1 MPITTI
7 TSGIKYIKI
16 SKTDLAGAN
25 RDNNLNSLQ
34 KLRLK
39 YNDIGVVEYD
49 IINISEFSDHYLYSV
64 YASNDVSAT
73 DNEILNYAF
82 FAGPPFISPL
92 NNVSPYGDVIINWS
106 PGGISNPLGYFKRYA
121 QGSPFGGGAYTV
133 GKSANANFVI
143 SVSYTVGSL
152 NPGDFAFLL
161 LVSSI
166 RGILNSVTI
175 SQSNPTGTFNYFLP
189 NLYSDE
195 IIRVELSPSA
205 GGSGVL
211 TNMNFNITPFIGAQ
225 SVSPTLTVL
234 EPIIP
239 PNFYNSSCNATINN
253 ATENRFS
260 LDYQKVDYPYASIT
274 AQNTQAII
282 NGSAIRAQ
290 VQDSNYTSLR
300 HANPRYN
307 GSRLIGAQLN
317 EYTPGDLSY
326 GKTAVIEQ
334 NQKYFGYFDWVG
346 AFEPELKGATAA
358 HVIYLI
364 DEQGNAI
371 PTREDF
377 DKGRYYD
384 LVYNFERDKEALI
397 SLKIPEEVPSLKTMN
412 GLKRV
417 LYSGADITP
426 IVHTDKGVNYTTG
439 NNVNITVKFTFNDA
453 KTIPLDPAQP
463 LYVILLDRPGGS
475 YDWPN
480 DLQSPGVLAYQVLPP
495 AFLAGTSFVLNY
507 NGTLNSG
514 QNLYPFIVWSDYDA
528 NKTVNINFKIADKFE
543 RNIIES
549 TNPKQR
555 TSTSVLDTYNG
566 WTQVNIPFAPGILD
580 FYLVKQELID
590 YLNNASPVTLT
601 FTEPSLNIV
610 RNVSYPFWT
619 STGSNYI
626 ESSGSSSFATP
637 NINLAIINRFNT
649 FFSSSFS
656 MLQTSPNRDQTGY
669 DEVTT
674 PFTIEIGDQF
684 RFGYDENNMYT
695 VVSQSFS
702 FPSLGTISN
711 RIFFDRDIST
721 SGLTNIELNSFLI
734 RRVIP
739 DPALIIFDY
748 TKPQGVGADG
758 FIYPAAIP
766 DELENNIDKIQEKL
780 KRDNVI

>member
-1 MPITTI
+1 
-7 TSGIKYIKI
+7 
-16 SKTDLAGAN
+16 
-25 RDNNLNSLQ
+25 
-34 KLRLK
+34 
-39 YNDIGVVEYD
+39 
-49 IINISEFSDHYLYSV
+49 
-64 YASNDVSAT
+64 
-73 DNEILNYAF
+73 
-82 FAGPPFISPL
+82 
-92 NNVSPYGDVIINWS
+92 VSPYGDVIINW
-106 PGGISNPLGYFKRYA
+106 GVVNNPLGYFQTYA
-121 QGSPFGGGAYTV
+121 QGSQYGGGAFTVGKAANTRVNIFCNYTV
-133 GKSANANFVI
+133 GFLS
-143 SVSYTVGSL
+143 S
-152 NPGDFAFLL
+152 GDFAFIGIVSNIRGVLT
-161 LVSSI
+161 VSSI
-166 RGILNSVTI
+166 TQANPSGFI
-175 SQSNPTGTFNYFLP
+175 SHSLP
-189 NLYSDE
+189 NLYDNE
-195 IIRVELSPSA
+195 IIRVQLTPSA
-205 GGSGVL
+205 GGSGTL
-211 TNMNFNITPFIGAQ
+211 TNLALAIQPTISAQ

-239 PNFYNSSCNATINN
+239 PNFYNSPCNATINN

-282 NGSAIRAQ
+282 NGSAVRAQ

-300 HANPRYN
+300 HTNPRYN

-317 EYTPGDLSY
+317 EYTPGDISY

-346 AFEPELKGATAA
+346 SFEPELKGATAA

-397 SLKIPEEVPSLKTMN
+397 SLKVPEEVPSLKTMN

-439 NNVNITVKFTFNDA
+439 NNVNITVNFIFPTA
-453 KTIPLDPAQP
+453 KSTNILQTQP
-463 LYVILLDRPGGS
+463 LFIVLLDRQEEP
-475 YDWPN
+475 YDFPN
-480 DLQSPGVLAYQVLPP
+480 DLQSPGVLVYQVLPITFN
-495 AFLAGTSFVLNY
+495 ANTSFTLTY
-507 NGTLNSG
+507 TGTITSG
-514 QNLYPFIVWSDYDA
+514 QKLYPFVIWSNYTI
-528 NKTVNINFKIADKFE
+528 NKTVNINLKISDKFE

-549 TNPKQR
+549 TNPQQR
-555 TSTSVLDTYNG
+555 TSTPVLDTYNG
-566 WTQVNIPFAPGILD
+566 WNILNNQNTPGIGD
-580 FYLVKQELID
+580 FYLVKQELTD
-590 YLNNASPVTLT
+590 YLNLISPVTLT
-601 FTEPSLNIV
+601 FTEPSSNIIK
-610 RNVSYPFWT
+610 NVSYPFWT

-721 SGLTNIELNSFLI
+721 SGLTDYELNSFLI

>member
-82 FAGPPFISPL
+82 FAGSPFISPL

-282 NGSAIRAQ
+282 NGSAVRAQ